1 MTGTNNSKIAEYME
15 KYRDLIPYA
24 VFGVLTTLVNIASYW
39 LFAHPMGIPTVPA
52 SVMAWIASVTFAF
65 LTNRKWVFRSTA
77 VGATEIAQEAVA
89 FFASRLATGVV
100 DWAGMWILVDL
111 VALPDVP
118 VKVIL
123 NIIVIVLNYLASKLI
138 VFKDR
143 HADENQKDDGDKN
156 R

>member
-1 MTGTNNSKIAEYME
+1 MTGTNENKLAGYIE

-24 VFGVLTTLVNIASYW
+24 IFGVLTTVVNIASYW

-52 SVMAWIASVTFAF
+52 SVLAWFAAVLFAF
-65 LTNRKWVFRSTA
+65 LTNRKWVFHSTA
-77 VGATEIAQEAVA
+77 VGAGEIMQEAVA

-111 VALPDVP
+111 IALPDVP
-118 VKVIL
+118 VKVVL
-123 NIIVIVLNYLASKLI
+123 NVIVIVLNYLASKLI

-143 HADENQKDDGDKN
+143 HAGEGDAEE
-156 R
+156 